1 MVMVLVMVML
11 MAMVVMSM
19 AMMAMMVMM
28 VAMATM
34 ATMAMMVIT
43 SQFVE
48 CLVEGWGGPYHPII
62 LSSRRDTTNKEFL
75 LPQQKSLN

>member
-28 VAMATM
+28 VAM